1 MRFVDETCV
10 SVTSGDGG
18 KGCRSFRREKHV
30 AFGGPDGGDGGRGG
44 DVILVSTNRR
54 SSLLELR
61 GKTLWRAKGGE
72 HGRGKQQTGANGDH
86 TLLEVPVGTRVFD
99 NDTNEI
105 LADLTHHDQQWVAAK
120 GGEGGRGNKF
130 FKTSTNRGPTKTQP
144 GGEGEQKNLRLEL
157 MLMADV
163 GLLGFPNAGKSTFI
177 SAVSAAKPKVADY
190 PFTTLAPS
198 LGVVRIGFDSSF
210 VIADIPGLVEGASDG
225 IGLGHQFLRHV
236 SRTRILA
243 HLVSLGEQD
252 EGAVFGGDPD
262 THDAIRRYRAL
273 RAELETYD
281 PALASR
287 PEIIVLTKTDLVL
300 DEMIQD
306 LQSQFE
312 EEFNQPVFAISSAS
326 HAGTQALID
335 ALWNLLGTLET
346 DLEESS
352 EVEPVDSDL
361 LLGHEHEGSTVVN
374 TDMIAVEEE

>member
-1 MRFVDETCV
+1 
-10 SVTSGDGG
+10 
-18 KGCRSFRREKHV
+18 
-30 AFGGPDGGDGGRGG
+30 
-44 DVILVSTNRR
+44 
-54 SSLLELR
+54 
-61 GKTLWRAKGGE
+61 
-72 HGRGKQQTGANGDH
+72 
-86 TLLEVPVGTRVFD
+86 
-99 NDTNEI
+99 
-105 LADLTHHDQQWVAAK
+105 
-120 GGEGGRGNKF
+120 
-130 FKTSTNRGPTKTQP
+130 
-144 GGEGEQKNLRLEL
+144 
-157 MLMADV
+157 
-163 GLLGFPNAGKSTFI
+163 
-177 SAVSAAKPKVADY
+177 
-190 PFTTLAPS
+190 
-198 LGVVRIGFDSSF
+198 
-210 VIADIPGLVEGASDG
+210 VEGASDG